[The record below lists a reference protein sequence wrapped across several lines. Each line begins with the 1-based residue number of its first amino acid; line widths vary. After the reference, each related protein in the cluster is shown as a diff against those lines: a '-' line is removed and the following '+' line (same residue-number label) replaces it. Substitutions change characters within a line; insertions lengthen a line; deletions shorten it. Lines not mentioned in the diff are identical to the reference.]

1 LGRAVC
7 PVTDPGRCGAD
18 SAVKTGTTVAGAIA
32 LHPGFVA
39 RIEEWAAMDGAT
51 PFAAAT
57 QGRRMVRA
65 TVSWPGPVG

>member
-1 LGRAVC
+1 
-7 PVTDPGRCGAD
+7 
-18 SAVKTGTTVAGAIA
+18 VKTGTTVAGAIA

-39 RIEEWAAMDGAT
+39 RIEGCAAMDGAT

-65 TVSWPGPVG
+65 MVSWPGPVG